1 MKVWL
6 NNLKPGDKFW
16 TYDWKGPREVEIV
29 GQDINPSFIMPR
41 WKLNN
46 GTSILVN
53 RYVFTTKEEAV
64 NDYLPK
70 LKEKLSKLEKE
81 FMVNNFKKEN
91 TISNSDSDE
100 LKLMTE
106 LLNTL
111 QELKDKLSK

>member
-29 GQDINPSFIMPR
+29 GQDIDPSFIMPR

-46 GTSILVN
+46 GTFILVN
-53 RYVFTTKEEAV
+53 RYVFTTKEEAI

-70 LKEKLSKLEKE
+70 LKEKLEKLEEELAYTQIEIDIYKE
-81 FMVNNFKKEN
+81 QIANYEKC
-91 TISNSDSDE
+91 
-100 LKLMTE
+100 
-106 LLNTL
+106 LN
-111 QELKDKLSK
+111 